1 MFGEPSQNGYNC
13 ILMAKFASKDFLAP
27 GIWAFLILVVSS
39 IPRLAPPP
47 LGLTFTD
54 KIAHFSEYLVL
65 GVLSLYAFF
74 KSGYGGRNSFK
85 AAFLIC
91 AAFGI
96 LDEFHQ
102 YLIPGRTVEILDM
115 VANVSGSLA
124 GVGLTLIF
132 KSRLTRPPIS
142 HGQPPDAK

>member
-1 MFGEPSQNGYNC
+1 
-13 ILMAKFASKDFLAP
+13 MAKFASKHFLAP
-27 GIWAFLILVVSS
+27 GIWAFVILMVSS

-65 GVLSLYAFF
+65 GVLSLHAFF
-74 KSGYGGRNSFK
+74 KSGYGGRNSFR
-85 AAFLIC
+85 AAFVIC
-91 AAFGI
+91 AAYGM
-96 LDEFHQ
+96 LDELHQ

-115 VANVSGSLA
+115 IANISGSLA
-124 GVGLTLIF
+124 GAGLTLIF
-132 KSRLTRPPIS
+132 KSRVMKPPIS